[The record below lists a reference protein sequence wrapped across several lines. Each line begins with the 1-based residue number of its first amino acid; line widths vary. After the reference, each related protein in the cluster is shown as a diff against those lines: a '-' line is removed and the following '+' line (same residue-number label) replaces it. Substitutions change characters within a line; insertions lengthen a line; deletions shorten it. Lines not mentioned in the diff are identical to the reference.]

1 MTRRLCVGLDAVA
14 GLRERAGGPS
24 LAAVAAL
31 ASVAGAASVRLGVR
45 EEDEPAAAREL
56 RELSAVG
63 VPLELRMAP
72 IPALLKIALEA
83 RPARVLLASN
93 PNGGTHQALPLD
105 FRAWGSALAP
115 ALRTLEEAGLTAGA
129 LVAPELSAVKAAHAV
144 GAPALE
150 LYTGSLVDL
159 PGPEG
164 REALARLADAARLA
178 GKLRLEVG
186 LGGGLDE
193 TSVATT
199 LTTVPSAA
207 AVAVGRAWVSRSVLI
222 GVDRATRDLREAVR
236 EPRG

>member
-1 MTRRLCVGLDAVA
+1 MRRLGVGLDAVA

-24 LAAVAAL
+24 LAAVATL

-63 VPLELRMAP
+63 VRLELRMAP
-72 IPALLKIALEA
+72 IPALLKVALEM
-83 RPARVLLASN
+83 RPAHVLLASN
-93 PNGGTHQALPLD
+93 PNGGIRALPLD

-115 ALRTLEEAGLTAGA
+115 ALRTLEEAGLAAGA
-129 LVAPELSAVKAAHAV
+129 LVAPDLPAVKAAHAV
-144 GAPALE
+144 GARGVE

-159 PGPEG
+159 PDAER

-193 TSVATT
+193 TSVATA
-199 LTTVPSAA
+199 LAAAPSAA
-207 AVAVGRAWVSRSVLI
+207 SVTFGRAWVSRAVLVGI
-222 GVDRATRDLREAVR
+222 DRATRDLRDAIR
-236 EPRG
+236 PGHG

>member
-1 MTRRLCVGLDAVA
+1 MTRRLGVGLDAVA

-24 LAAVAAL
+24 LAAVAVL

-45 EEDEPAAAREL
+45 EEDEPGAVREL

-83 RPARVLLASN
+83 RPARVLFASN
-93 PNGGTHQALPLD
+93 PNGGTRALPLD

-115 ALRTLEEAGLTAGA
+115 ALRTLEEAGLVAGA
-129 LVAPELSAVKAAHAV
+129 LVAPDLGAVKAAHAV

-159 PGPEG
+159 PGAER
-164 REALARLADAARLA
+164 REALACLADAARLA

-193 TSVATT
+193 ASVATT
-199 LTTVPSAA
+199 LAAVPSAA
-207 AVAVGRAWVSRSVLI
+207 GVTVGRAWVSRALLV
-222 GVDRATRDLREAVR
+222 GVERATRDLRDVVR
-236 EPRG
+236 ESRA